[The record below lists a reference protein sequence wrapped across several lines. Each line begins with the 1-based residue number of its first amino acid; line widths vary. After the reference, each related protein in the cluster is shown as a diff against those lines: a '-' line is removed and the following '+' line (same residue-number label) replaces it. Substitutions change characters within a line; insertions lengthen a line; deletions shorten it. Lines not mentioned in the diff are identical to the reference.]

1 MTQYCKLLVLGITSK
16 HLNHS
21 PFFNIWML
29 KYFTSVCG
37 CWPRF
42 SKATISSTCLHFWMP
57 PCTANFCNGAPFSEV
72 LAYPAYADG
81 VRKTKLLIF
90 FENLIFN
97 LAIPLWEEEWSGV
110 GGYVQGHARRLGQ
123 ARHELNFAQNHLNCK
138 TILLVLA
145 PAEKK
150 YLLWRKRLLFS
161 WPKELLRRNKCTLG
175 N

>member
-16 HLNHS
+16 HLNYS
-21 PFFNIWML
+21 SFFNIWML
-29 KYFTSVCG
+29 KYFTSVPG

-42 SKATISSTCLHFWMP
+42 SKASIYSMCLHFWMP
-57 PCTANFCNGAPFSEV
+57 PYTANFCNGASFSEM
-72 LAYPAYADG
+72 LACPASADG
-81 VRKTKLLIF
+81 VRETKLLIF

-97 LAIPLWEEEWSGV
+97 LALPLWEKNGQDLGDIWKKAGMSQAWSK
-110 GGYVQGHARRLGQ
+110 LCSKS
-123 ARHELNFAQNHLNCK
+123 LNCK

-145 PAEKK
+145 PSEK
-150 YLLWRKRLLFS
+150 YFLCRKRLLFS